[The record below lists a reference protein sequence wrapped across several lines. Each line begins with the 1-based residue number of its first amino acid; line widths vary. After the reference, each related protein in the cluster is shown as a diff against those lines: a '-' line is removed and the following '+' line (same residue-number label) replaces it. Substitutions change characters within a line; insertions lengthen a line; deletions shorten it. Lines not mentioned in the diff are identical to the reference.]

1 MKKIKILVIYPNK
14 QPTIEEIKGNEEGLY
29 GLVYFPYEQIELEK
43 DIYLIYSKEA
53 KENEFPLCR
62 IYKGKKIVIHPRI
75 NKIVIGQLTLSF
87 ARIFSLL
94 ITVPPSYLRIPFG
107 IQKLLQSLQRI

>member
-62 IYKGKKIVIHPRI
+62 IYKGKKIYSNFVIVAEEFNTYKSLNKEQI
-75 NKIVIGQLTLSF
+75 NKYTRLF
-87 ARIFSLL
+87 RI
-94 ITVPPSYLRIPFG
+94 
-107 IQKLLQSLQRI
+107 

>member
-62 IYKGKKIVIHPRI
+62 IYKGKKIYSNFVIVAKEFNTYKSLNKEQI
-75 NKIVIGQLTLSF
+75 NKYTRLF
-87 ARIFSLL
+87 RI
-94 ITVPPSYLRIPFG
+94 
-107 IQKLLQSLQRI
+107 